1 MWGWK
6 SRYDEVHFCSSRK
19 PAAIDNIEDPYGG
32 GFPNSC
38 AIVCC
43 RPYDMLGKILTS
55 KKKKNTDSLCAT
67 MYYEINK
74 SKFAKI
80 KASAF
85 WKNGLEGTN
94 SGDLN
99 ICVY

>member
-1 MWGWK
+1 MTRFTFVLLENLLRLTT
-6 SRYDEVHFCSSRK
+6 SRT
-19 PAAIDNIEDPYGG
+19 PMAG

-85 WKNGLEGTN
+85 WKNGFVKQKEGTN